1 MRRTWEY
8 CAMAVLAAGVVS
20 VQTIPASAGV
30 SDAWITTKAKIALL
44 TTKDI
49 SSTAIN
55 VDTVD
60 GVVALHGKVDTADE
74 RMKAGDEVKKIDG
87 VKSVRNLIKVVPT
100 RHAKRVTP
108 SDSQLKVRVSKAL
121 EQDHKLDKSSISV
134 QSVKDGV
141 VRLGGKA
148 QSASDHL
155 RAIRDARA
163 VPDVRGV
170 ESEVQSPDRL
180 VDAEIRRGEREA
192 PTSGA
197 SRGIATATQDMWI
210 TTDTKARLLADSRTP
225 ALEINVDT
233 WNGVV
238 TLFGSVPDKTARAA
252 AEADARQVSGV
263 KRVVNELQVVPSAKE
278 EAVKARDEDLKAA
291 VKQALER
298 RENLKGIDVDV
309 KNGVAR
315 LTGTVDS
322 EQERL
327 EAAIAARS
335 MPGVRAVENDLR
347 IGTATRDK

>member
-8 CAMAVLAAGVVS
+8 GAKAVLAGCVVS
-20 VQTIPASAGV
+20 VQAIPASAGV
-30 SDAWITTKAKIALL
+30 SDTWITTKAKIALL

-60 GVVALHGKVDTADE
+60 GMVALHGTVDTPEEKA
-74 RMKAGDEVKKIDG
+74 KAGDEVKKIDG
-87 VKSVRNLIKVVPT
+87 VKGVRNLLKVVPT
-100 RHAKRVTP
+100 RHAKRATP
-108 SDSQLKVRVSKAL
+108 SDSQLKDRVSKAL
-121 EQDHKLDKSSISV
+121 EQDHRLDQSSISV

-148 QSASDHL
+148 QTASDHL
-155 RAIRDARA
+155 RAIKDARN
-163 VPDVRGV
+163 VRDVRGV

-180 VDAEIRRGEREA
+180 MDAEIRRGEREA
-192 PTSGA
+192 PTAGA
-197 SRGIATATQDMWI
+197 SRGITAATQDMWI

-238 TLFGSVPDKTARAA
+238 TLFGSVPSRAARAA

-263 KRVVNELQVVPSAKE
+263 ERVVNELQIVPSAKK
-278 EAVKARDEDLKAA
+278 EAVEARDEDLKTA

-298 RENLKGIDVDV
+298 REYLKGVDVDV

-315 LTGTVDS
+315 LTGAVEG

-327 EAAIAARS
+327 DAAIAARS
-335 MPGVRAVENDLR
+335 TPGVRAVENDLR
-347 IGTATRDK
+347 ISTATREK